1 VSAVPLGLALG
12 VLAAAPASAPE
23 LVDAATVVPGLVVEL
38 RYARAD
44 NFFGRALYPPG
55 ARCLLLRPVA
65 ARLGRAAE
73 ALARQGFRLK
83 VWDCY
88 RPHAVQWVMWQQ
100 VPRKGYVAD
109 PRTGS
114 HHNRAAAVDVTL
126 VRLDGSAVE
135 MPTSFDTFGPAARQD
150 AAVGSAEARAN
161 RALLRAAMEAAGFH
175 INRMEWW
182 HYEAPEAHRAPLLD
196 VPLEER

>member
-1 VSAVPLGLALG
+1 MRALLLLLCWGSAP
-12 VLAAAPASAPE
+12 APE
-23 LVDAATVVPGLVVEL
+23 LVDAAQAAPGLLVEL

-44 NFFGRALYPPG
+44 NYFKRAFYPPG

-65 ARLGRAAE
+65 ERLAHAAA
-73 ALARQGFRLK
+73 ALAAQGYRLK

-88 RPHAVQWVMWQQ
+88 RPLSVQWEMWERL
-100 VPRKGYVAD
+100 PKRGYVAD

-126 VRLDGSAVE
+126 AAEDGAEVE
-135 MPTSFDTFGPAARQD
+135 MPTAFDTFAPAARQD
-150 AAVGSAEARAN
+150 APLAKAEVASR
-161 RALLRAAMEAAGFH
+161 RALLRAAMEAAGFK

-182 HYEAPEAHRAPLLD
+182 HYEAPEAHGAPLLD
-196 VPLEER
+196 VPL